1 MLWAALKT
9 LLNGNVRYVKIENFL
24 LDKTTNNMLLD
35 SNIII
40 IASKLAQVKLITY
53 LWNNEKDLQ
62 TSIVTQIKVLGYHQ
76 LKQVEKTFLENFF
89 NTIPIIPLNESIATK
104 AIELRQRKPIP
115 LADAI
120 IAATAL
126 VYDLTLFTE
135 NVKDY
140 AGIKGLKV
148 VSIRDVID
156 E

>member
-1 MLWAALKT
+1 
-9 LLNGNVRYVKIENFL
+9 
-24 LDKTTNNMLLD
+24 MLLD

-40 IASKLAQVKLITY
+40 IASKLAQIKLMNY
-53 LWNNEKDLQ
+53 LRNNEKDIH
-62 TSIVTQIKVLGYHQ
+62 TSIVSQIEVLGYHQ
-76 LKQVEKTFLENFF
+76 LKQVEKSFLDNFF
-89 NTIPIIPLNESIATK
+89 KSIPVIPLDYSVAEK

-140 AGIKGLKV
+140 AGIKDLKV
-148 VSIRDVID
+148 VSIKDILK